1 MRKEECRVMTPSTD
15 QVFNQTDAIVE
26 GWYWALPS
34 SELGKGKVKA
44 VRFLGQDLAVY
55 RGGSGKV
62 VAMDARCPHMG
73 VHLAEGRVEGD
84 GLRCF
89 FHRWKF
95 EGSGKCSDIPALP
108 RPIHVCVPTHPVE

>member
-1 MRKEECRVMTPSTD
+1 MQTRPAKTEPIPGYHVREC
-15 QVFNQTDAIVE
+15 
-26 GWYWALPS
+26 
-34 SELGKGKVKA
+34 LGTGGCGEVWKA
-44 VRFLGQDLAVY
+44 EAES
-55 RGGSGKV
+55 SGKV

-95 EGSGKCSDIPALP
+95 EGNGKCSDIPALP
-108 RPIHVCVPTHPVE
+108 RPLNAGWRRWRPG